1 MNFINDMGALGNFWF
16 AKGTTSTAAP
26 AEADRLMNI
35 TNQGNLE
42 IYGQQVNATT
52 DASGVLALKT
62 QATGS
67 GGTKNE
73 VSLEFYADRA
83 DLDVPSGF
91 VGYESNTA
99 FDLTMKNAKAGKLIL
114 GTNDADR
121 VTILS
126 DGKVGIGTS
135 TPSYPL
141 HVVGS
146 ATNVTT
152 SYWNWGVGSLSA
164 ISSNS
169 MSPSVSI
176 YASGQISASGM
187 VLNSD
192 ARIKNIIGRS
202 DSASDLEKLL
212 QIQITDYSYID
223 KLTNGGRA
231 TKKVIAQEVE
241 KILPNYVTRRTDF
254 IPNIYRNADRVVHSK
269 NKTVLYMDDLE
280 DLKIGDKIKIYSD
293 KNEEGQVKIIDISSM
308 SVTVEKLDLNKFGKN
323 IFVYGKE
330 VDDFRAVDYEAI
342 AMLNVSATQ
351 ALAKKIDVEVERNL
365 SMMRVMQSSIEQ
377 HGRKIASLEVENK
390 ILKEESKKLRDENK
404 EIRERLLRLEKILLK
419 K

>member
-1 MNFINDMGALGNFWF
+1 MNFINDMDALGNFWF
-16 AKGTTSTAAP
+16 AKGPSASAAP
-26 AEADRLMNI
+26 ATADRLMNI
-35 TNQGNLE
+35 TNQGNVE
-42 IYGQQVNATT
+42 IYGQQVNGGT

-62 QATGS
+62 QS
-67 GGTKNE
+67 GGTRNE
-73 VSLEFYADRA
+73 VSMEFYADGT
-83 DLDVPSGF
+83 DIDTPSGF

-99 FDLTMKNAKAGKLIL
+99 YDLTMKNLKAGKIIL
-114 GTNDADR
+114 GTNNADR
-121 VTILS
+121 MTILS

-135 TPSYPL
+135 TPTYPL

-146 ATNVTT
+146 AANATA
-152 SYWNWGVGSLSA
+152 SYWNWGGGSTSA
-164 ISSNS
+164 IASTS
-169 MSPSVSI
+169 MTPSVSI
-176 YASGQISASGM
+176 YASGQISASVL

-192 ARIKNIIGRS
+192 ERIKNIIGRS
-202 DSASDLEKLL
+202 DSANDLEKLL
-212 QIQITDYSYID
+212 QIQVTDYTYID

-269 NKTVLYMDDLE
+269 NNTVLYMDKLE
-280 DLKIGDKIKIYSD
+280 DLKVGDKLKIYSD
-293 KNEEGQVKIIDISSM
+293 KNEEGQVKIVDISSM

-323 IFVYGKE
+323 VFVYGKE

-351 ALAKKIDVEVERNL
+351 ELAKKIDIEVERNL
-365 SMMRVMQSSIEQ
+365 SMMRVMQSSLEQ

-390 ILKEESKKLRDENK
+390 ILKDESKKLRDENK
-404 EIRERLLRLEKILLK
+404 EIRERLSRLEKILLK